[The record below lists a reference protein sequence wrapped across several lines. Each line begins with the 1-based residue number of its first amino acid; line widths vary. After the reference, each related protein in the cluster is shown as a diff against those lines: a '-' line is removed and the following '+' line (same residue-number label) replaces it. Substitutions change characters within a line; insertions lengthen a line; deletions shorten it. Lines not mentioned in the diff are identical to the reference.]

1 MLLASVSLHLAL
13 FARAFV
19 TLLVIMDPVGNV
31 PIFLS
36 LTRDFDTARRRRA
49 GLQASLVAAAVILVF
64 ALFGQEI
71 LRLLGIS
78 IPALE
83 VSGGFILV
91 LVALELLQTS
101 EPTSGP
107 ESSVNLAFVP
117 LGTPLLAGPGAI
129 AATMVYVREAHSLSA
144 EGAVVAALAL
154 ALVLV
159 WLGLRASALLARV
172 LKASGIELV
181 SRVVGLLLAAIA
193 VQLVATGAYAWAIHG
208 IGG

>member
-1 MLLASVSLHLAL
+1 
-13 FARAFV
+13 
-19 TLLVIMDPVGNV
+19 
-31 PIFLS
+31 
-36 LTRDFDTARRRRA
+36 
-49 GLQASLVAAAVILVF
+49 
-64 ALFGQEI
+64 
-71 LRLLGIS
+71 
-78 IPALE
+78 
-83 VSGGFILV
+83 
-91 LVALELLQTS
+91 
-101 EPTSGP
+101 
-107 ESSVNLAFVP
+107 
-117 LGTPLLAGPGAI
+117 
-129 AATMVYVREAHSLSA
+129 VREAHSLSA